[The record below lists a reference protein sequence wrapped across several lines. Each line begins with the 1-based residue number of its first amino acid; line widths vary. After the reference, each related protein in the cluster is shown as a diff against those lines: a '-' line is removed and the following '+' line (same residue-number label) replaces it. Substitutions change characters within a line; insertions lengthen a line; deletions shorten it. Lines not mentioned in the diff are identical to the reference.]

1 MLKTQAIK
9 KALLLSQEDFI
20 SAQEEAITQELA

>member
-9 KALLLSQEDFI
+9 KALLLNQEDFI
-20 SAQEEAITQELA
+20 SAQEAITQELA